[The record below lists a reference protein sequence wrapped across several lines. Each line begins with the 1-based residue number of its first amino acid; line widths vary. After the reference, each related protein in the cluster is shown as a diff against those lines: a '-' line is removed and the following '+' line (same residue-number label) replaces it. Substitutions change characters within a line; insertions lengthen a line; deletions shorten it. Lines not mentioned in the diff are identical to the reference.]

1 MLGTWLREQ
10 VRTRVRRCGWVRKS
24 KGPWCCVPGLPSDK
38 WTQPCSSVTWGWC
51 QYLLLRVFLRMK
63 ELSLVITV
71 PGPQEFLPRG
81 GGWWRGSPPSP
92 PWLQDA
98 VYWVPLAALAGPRW
112 KSSFSVLWKNIH
124 ALSSARHLTASVGE
138 WYCQEGRTVLS

>member
-24 KGPWCCVPGLPSDK
+24 KGPWRRVPGLPSDK
-38 WTQPCSSVTWGWC
+38 WTQPCSSVAWGWC
-51 QYLLLRVFLRMK
+51 QYFWWFSWEWRSSAWSSQCLAPRNSSLRL
-63 ELSLVITV
+63 
-71 PGPQEFLPRG
+71 

-92 PWLQDA
+92 PCLQDA

-112 KSSFSVLWKNIH
+112 KSSVSVLWKNIR
-124 ALSSARHLTASVGE
+124 ALSSARHLIASVGE